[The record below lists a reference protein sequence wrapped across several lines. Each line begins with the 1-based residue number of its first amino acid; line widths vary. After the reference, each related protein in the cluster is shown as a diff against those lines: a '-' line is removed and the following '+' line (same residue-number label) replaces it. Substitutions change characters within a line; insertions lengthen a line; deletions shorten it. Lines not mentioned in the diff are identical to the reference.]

1 MSVPATTVT
10 GFAVLDLETTG
21 LYPKTGAR
29 IVEIGVVFLDAAGA
43 TVSHWETLV
52 DPERDPGPTEIHG
65 VTSAMLERAPTF
77 AAIAGNL
84 ASSLEG
90 RVLVAHNA
98 KFDVG
103 FLDAEFAR
111 AGVGWS
117 REPLCTLKLA
127 RRRGLPLSLAACC
140 GAFGIVNHDAHRA
153 LGDAV
158 ATAELLLRLDCRPGE
173 MPGGVTFPDGW
184 PDPADQALLRPRH
197 SDAGTSGEPGPA
209 GTGTLAEVVQL
220 PLGL

>member
-1 MSVPATTVT
+1 MPAPATTAT

-29 IVEIGVVFLDAAGA
+29 IVEIGVVFLDAAGS
-43 TVSHWETLV
+43 TVSRWETLV

-111 AGVGWS
+111 ASVGWS

-158 ATAELLLRLDCRPGE
+158 ATAELLRRLDCRPEE
-173 MPGGVTFPDGW
+173 MPGGVIFPHGW
-184 PDPADQALLRPRH
+184 PDPAEDTLLCPRLGAD
-197 SDAGTSGEPGPA
+197 SSTGPNSA
-209 GTGTLAEVVQL
+209 TAITEAEQL

>member
-1 MSVPATTVT
+1 MPAPATTAT

-21 LYPKTGAR
+21 LYPRTGAR
-29 IVEIGVVFLDAAGA
+29 IVEIGVVFLDASGA
-43 TVSHWETLV
+43 TVSRWETLV

-65 VTSAMLERAPTF
+65 VTSAMLEGAPTF

-84 ASSLEG
+84 ASSLDG
-90 RVLVAHNA
+90 QVLVAHNA

-111 AGVGWS
+111 EGIAWS
-117 REPLCTLKLA
+117 RDPLCTLKLA
-127 RRRGLPLSLAACC
+127 KRRGLPLSLAACC
-140 GAFGIVNHDAHRA
+140 RTFGIVNRDAHRA

-158 ATAELLLRLDCRPGE
+158 ATAELLRRLDCRPGE
-173 MPGGVTFPDGW
+173 MPGGVTFPHGW
-184 PDPADQALLRPRH
+184 PDPAHQTLLRPRH
-197 SDAGTSGEPGPA
+197 LDAGTFGESGPA
-209 GTGTLAEVVQL
+209 RSAAEVVQL